1 VAIELDDT
9 AAPPPKPPSG
19 VEATERA
26 PAVAEGTATSPQR
39 KAAAAAAASTE
50 ELPAG
55 MRLGHFQLVKKLGAG
70 GMGEVYLATDLALDR
85 PVAVKVL
92 PSTAASGSAR
102 ERLIRE
108 ARAQAR
114 VQHTNV
120 GHIYFIGEDQG
131 RLYFAMEYVTGET
144 LGERLAKGPMA
155 AEDALQV
162 IHDAV
167 LGLREAQR
175 SGFTHRDVK
184 PSNLMVDKNGVV
196 KVLDFGIAASSSTGE
211 SGAAGG
217 PIAQTSLAGT
227 PLYMA
232 PEQAVGDPIDFRADI
247 YALGATLYQLVS
259 GKPPFSADSFE
270 QLVTLHA
277 SAQRPQIPKGRV
289 AKTQQVALD
298 ALIARMM
305 AASPNDR
312 FASYD
317 DLLRA
322 IENVSTQYTRPAG
335 LWVRSIAFCI
345 DLILITLVTSIALSV
360 IGTDKQTFPMGLVAL
375 PALALVEFLLTARFG
390 TTPGAA
396 LFELEVIDIRTGTRP
411 GWGPA
416 FKRILW
422 SYGPLIILGWVKV
435 LYQPLGI
442 PDIVNTIT
450 NIAYVAW
457 MIMIV
462 YRLIHASLR
471 VPGKRAPWDIRSNTM
486 VRYRTGRRR

>member
-9 AAPPPKPPSG
+9 AAPPPKAPSG

-26 PAVAEGTATSPQR
+26 PVVAEGTATAPGKRPGAS
-39 KAAAAAAASTE
+39 ASTD

-85 PVAVKVL
+85 PVAIKVL
-92 PSTAASGSAR
+92 PSTAASGTAR

-114 VQHTNV
+114 VQHSNV

-155 AEDALQV
+155 AEEALHV

-196 KVLDFGIAASSSTGE
+196 KVLDFGIAASSSLDEGGE
-211 SGAAGG
+211 PSGG

-277 SAQRPQIPKGRV
+277 SADRPLIPKGRV

-305 AASPNDR
+305 AASPKDR

-335 LWVRSIAFCI
+335 IWVRTIAFFI
-345 DLILITLVTSIALSV
+345 DMILLTIILT
-360 IGTDKQTFPMGLVAL
+360 IGFSATGVDDQNVPMGATAL
-375 PALALVEFLLTARFG
+375 PVLALLELLLTTRFG

-411 GWGPA
+411 GWAAA
-416 FKRILW
+416 FKRLAW
-422 SYGPLIILGWVKV
+422 SYGPLIVLGWVV
-435 LYQPLGI
+435 MLGPLGVPQLVI
-442 PDIVNTIT
+442 TI
-450 NIAYVAW
+450 AKVAQVAW
-457 MIMIV
+457 VIMVV
-462 YRLIHASLR
+462 YRMIYASLR

-486 VRYRTGRRR
+486 VRYRTGRRA